1 MERTLIL
8 LKPDAYQR
16 GLIGE
21 IVSRFEKKGFSI
33 VELEMLRVTSELA
46 KKHYADHVSKD
57 FYPSLEAYI
66 TSAPIVA
73 MVLEG
78 TGVIASVRLMVGVTN
93 SLEAAAGTIRGDYS
107 TSKQQ
112 NLIHASDCPEAAA
125 REITIFFPES
135 KYK

>member
-21 IVSRFEKKGFSI
+21 IISRFEKKGFSI
-33 VELEMLRVTSELA
+33 VELKLLRITSDIA
-46 KKHYADHVSKD
+46 KKHYTNHVTKD

-66 TSAPIVA
+66 TSAPVVA

-78 TGVIASVRLMVGVTN
+78 TGVIASVRLMVGITN
-93 SLEAAAGTIRGDYS
+93 SLEASAGTIRGDYA

-112 NLIHASDCPEAAA
+112 NLIHASDSPEAAA
-125 REITIFFPES
+125 IEIAIYFPE
-135 KYK
+135 